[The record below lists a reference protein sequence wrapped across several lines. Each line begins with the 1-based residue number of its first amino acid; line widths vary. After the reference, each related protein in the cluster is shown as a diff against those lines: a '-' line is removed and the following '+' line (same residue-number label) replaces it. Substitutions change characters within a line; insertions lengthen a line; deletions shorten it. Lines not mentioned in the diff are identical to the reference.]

1 MKKQYKMGLAGIG
14 ICATY
19 QSVRMAT
26 KWYEEYK
33 AKQLGISKRRIKKQ
47 LGIKPQ
53 LYMLSSWCLILLAY
67 NSDNIKHQYVRKL
80 EMYDNH
86 SQLVKAEASKTIKYT
101 TIAMLV
107 SVAVRL
113 TTSYV
118 LNEELEEVSANQE
131 LVESYLFGKNGKE
144 MILFAVVVA
153 PAIEEYVF
161 RYAINGQLLSGLP
174 SKYRIVIGSTIFSL
188 MHVGYKPFQKDL
200 KHAVYLTSEYIG
212 ASVVLS
218 TIYEKEGTIMSTIP
232 VHVLINGIGVGA
244 LKIYNIYDNK

>member
-1 MKKQYKMGLAGIG
+1 MKKQYKMGLAGLG

-19 QSVRMAT
+19 QSVRVAT

-33 AKQLGISKRRIKKQ
+33 AKQLGVSKRRIKTQ

-67 NSDNIKHQYVRKL
+67 NGNNIQNEYNRRL
-80 EMYDNH
+80 TMYDSH
-86 SQLVKAEASKTIKYT
+86 SQLVKVELWKTIKYT
-101 TIAMLV
+101 AIAMFV

-113 TTSYV
+113 STSYV
-118 LNEELEEVSANQE
+118 LNEELEDVSENQE

-144 MILFAVVVA
+144 MMLFAVIVA

-161 RYAINGQLLSGLP
+161 RHAINGQLLSGLKP
-174 SKYRIVIGSTIFSL
+174 NTRIIIGSTIFSL
-188 MHVGYKPFQKDL
+188 MHVGYKPFEKDI

-218 TIYEKEGTIMSTIP
+218 KIYETEGTIMSTIP

-244 LKIYNIYDNK
+244 LKIYNIYENK

>member
-1 MKKQYKMGLAGIG
+1 MKKQYKMALAGAG

-19 QSVRMAT
+19 QSVRLAT

-33 AKQLGISKRRIKKQ
+33 AKQLGVSKRRIKKQ

-67 NSDNIKHQYVRKL
+67 NSGNIKEEYMRKL
-80 EMYDNH
+80 SMYD
-86 SQLVKAEASKTIKYT
+86 SKTQLFKVESIKTIKYT
-101 TIAMLV
+101 TVAMFA
-107 SVAVRL
+107 SVVVRL
-113 TTSYV
+113 STSY
-118 LNEELEEVSANQE
+118 LLSEDLEDVSDNQE

-153 PAIEEYVF
+153 PAVEEYVF
-161 RYAINGQLLSGLP
+161 RYAVNGQLLSQF
-174 SKYRIVIGSTIFSL
+174 SSQTRIIVGSTIFSL

-200 KHAVYLTSEYIG
+200 KHAIYLTSEYIG

-218 TIYEKEGTIMSTIP
+218 NIYEKEGTIMSTIP
-232 VHVLINGIGVGA
+232 VHVLINGVGVGA
-244 LKIYNIYDNK
+244 LKIYNIYENK